1 MRLILYRAIAG
12 GAITLV
18 AASWFYPAAGSAQQM
33 LIISTGLL
41 FILWLAIEAALTY
54 SELSELKQWG
64 LGYLVDGILAAIL
77 IYATGGINSP
87 FSFLLG
93 LIIIASGT
101 HAYRMLPLVI
111 TIVSCIA
118 YLIAVYGEALLVS
131 DVMLDTQQAL
141 HILLQV
147 SALMLVGGVM
157 AFIARRHANLRASSD
172 KAVRQHRKLKDLHD
186 KIMLSMR
193 EGVIVLDDQL
203 NVSDMNDAAR
213 ELLGEHS
220 IAELISYSEL
230 KDLFEKPDASMFQS
244 ECTLQNRVLLVA
256 VTKLSADADAVWLL
270 TLVDITVVRKL
281 EQQLIQK
288 EKLAAMGQMA
298 AMLAHEI
305 RNPIQTMTQGLE
317 IMATNKVS
325 GVNINE
331 IIHDEMLRLNRLV
344 STMLDY
350 SKPLLP
356 VTLPILM
363 PQLMASAVNKVEMV
377 KQGQI
382 DWSCE
387 LDELNIDSDHFRLV
401 LDNLLSNAVAN
412 SPDDSTVQV
421 CLGGDESSWCLFVCN
436 QGEIP
441 EDLRQSLFEPFVT
454 GRSRGIGLGLAT
466 VKQVCDVNDWSIRL
480 ESQSGQTCFTVTGPV
495 VVNNEESGAQDDM
508 TCMREKLHG

>member
-1 MRLILYRAIAG
+1 M
-12 GAITLV
+12 LV
-18 AASWFYPAAGSAQQM
+18 AASWVYPTAETAQQA
-33 LIISTGLL
+33 LIINTGLL
-41 FILWLAIEAALTY
+41 FMLWLAIELALTY
-54 SELSELKQWG
+54 SELSEPKQRG
-64 LGYLVDGILAAIL
+64 LGYLVDAILTGML

-87 FSFLLG
+87 FSLLLG

-101 HAYRMLPLVI
+101 HAFRLLPLVI

-118 YLIAVYGEALLVS
+118 YLIAIYGEALFVR
-131 DVMLDTQQAL
+131 DAMLDTQQAL

-147 SALMLVGGVM
+147 STLMLVGGVM

-186 KIMLSMR
+186 KIMLCMR
-193 EGVIVLDDQL
+193 EGVVVLDEQL
-203 NVSDMNDAAR
+203 QVSDMNDAAG
-213 ELLGEHS
+213 ELLGESS
-220 IAELISYSEL
+220 IAELIASSALSAFFHSSE
-230 KDLFEKPDASMFQS
+230 KTMFQS
-244 ECTLQNRVLLVA
+244 EYTLRNKVLLVA
-256 VTKLSADADAVWLL
+256 VTKLSSDADATWLL
-270 TLVDITVVRKL
+270 TLVDISDIRRL

-288 EKLAAMGQMA
+288 EKLAAMGQMS

-317 IMATNKVS
+317 IMASNQSV
-325 GVNINE
+325 GVNIHE

-356 VTLPILM
+356 LISPIMM
-363 PQLMASAVNKVEMV
+363 PQLMEAAVNKVEMV

-387 LDELNIDSDHFRLV
+387 LGELNIDGDHFRLV

-412 SPDDSTVQV
+412 SSDNSTVQV
-421 CLGGDESSWCLFVCN
+421 CLGGDERSWCLFVCN

-441 EDLRQSLFEPFVT
+441 EAVRQSLFEPFIT
-454 GRSRGIGLGLAT
+454 GRSRGVGLGLAT
-466 VKQVCDVNDWSIRL
+466 VKQVCDVNGWSIRL
-480 ESQSGQTCFTVTGPV
+480 ESKSGQTCFTVTGSMELNHAAADV
-495 VVNNEESGAQDDM
+495 VD
-508 TCMREKLHG
+508 TREKLHG